1 MDICCNKNFQI
12 LHTSGFH
19 RLVDNADQN
28 HNCITSFYPL
38 DNSFRSL
45 YPLSHLFPGTKD
57 KNLKKKEKKTLCVE
71 SKVEFSGEMKF
82 KTNKN

>member
-1 MDICCNKNFQI
+1 M
-12 LHTSGFH
+12 
-19 RLVDNADQN
+19 
-28 HNCITSFYPL
+28 SFYPL

-45 YPLSHLFPGTKD
+45 YPLSHLFPGAKD

>member
-1 MDICCNKNFQI
+1 M
-12 LHTSGFH
+12 
-19 RLVDNADQN
+19 
-28 HNCITSFYPL
+28 SFYLL

-57 KNLKKKEKKTLCVE
+57 ENLKKKKEKNTLCVE

-82 KTNKN
+82 KTNKD